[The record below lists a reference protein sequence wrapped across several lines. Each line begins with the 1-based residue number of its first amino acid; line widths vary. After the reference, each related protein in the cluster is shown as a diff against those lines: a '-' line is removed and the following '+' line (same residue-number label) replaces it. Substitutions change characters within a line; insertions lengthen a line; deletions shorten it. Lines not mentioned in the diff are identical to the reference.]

1 MWLVFNPSKTLVCP
15 GTCQPPALLALS
27 PQGQGDWGQ
36 TSRPT
41 QEPSARGHHPFA
53 SFFSQRSSA
62 PAWFWGCQDAGD
74 SISILKKLSYPC
86 GGGRTHVRGM
96 IVAPWVCLMVQ
107 PGQARPLCS
116 PVVLRLPLCSH
127 WPPPYCPRYL
137 LLPRSPDG
145 LLASSLPSSSLGL
158 DVLFSMTMMQLKLS

>member
-15 GTCQPPALLALS
+15 GTCQAPALPALS
-27 PQGQGDWGQ
+27 PQGQGDWGH

-62 PAWFWGCQDAGD
+62 PTWFWGCQDAGD
-74 SISILKKLSYPC
+74 SISILKKLSDPC
-86 GGGRTHVRGM
+86 GGGRMHVRGM
-96 IVAPWVCLMVQ
+96 IVAPWVCLTVQ
-107 PGQARPLCS
+107 PGQALPICS

-127 WPPPYCPRYL
+127 RPPPYCPRYL
-137 LLPRSPDG
+137 LLPRSPHG

-158 DVLFSMTMMQLKLS
+158 DVLFLMTMMQLKLS